1 MISLVKLTIRLKL
14 TPTKEQFDA
23 LRESLERANAA
34 ANAASQIA
42 WETQVFGQF
51 QLHKLAYQSLR
62 ERFGLSAQL
71 AVRVIA
77 KVADA
82 YQLDTK
88 KKRTFYRHGSIPFD
102 DRILRY
108 GDNYVSIRTI
118 NGRTK
123 IPFVCGPREGQ
134 LLAQRQGESDLVYRH
149 GQWYLFATVNVSEET
164 PYEPDDYLGVDL
176 GIARIAT
183 DSDGQSF
190 SGAHTRNLRKRH
202 RRLRSR
208 LQQRQTKSAKRRL
221 RARKQK
227 EARYAADVNHQISK
241 QLVEK
246 AKRTKRAIVLEELSG
261 IRQRVRVQKLRRAEV
276 GSWSFGQLRAF
287 VEYKAK
293 IAGVPV
299 ITVDPRNTSRQ
310 CSSCDYTDKHNRR
323 SQKVFQCRQC
333 GFARNADVN
342 AALNIRGR
350 GALST
355 VQTRTD

>member
-1 MISLVKLTIRLKL
+1 M
-14 TPTKEQFDA
+14 
-23 LRESLERANAA
+23 
-34 ANAASQIA
+34 
-42 WETQVFGQF
+42 
-51 QLHKLAYQSLR
+51 
-62 ERFGLSAQL
+62 FGLSAQL

-77 KVADA
+77 KVAHA

-88 KKRTFYRHGSIPFD
+88 KKRTFYKHGSIPFD
-102 DRILRY
+102 ERILRY
-108 GDNYVSIRTI
+108 GEDYVSIRTI

-123 IPFVCGPREGQ
+123 IPFVCGSREAQ
-134 LLAQRQGESDLVYRH
+134 LLAKRQGESDLVYRH
-149 GQWYLFATVNVSEET
+149 GQWYLFATVNVSEEA
-164 PYEPDDYLGVDL
+164 PYDPDDYLGVDL

-183 DSDGQSF
+183 DRQSF
-190 SGAHTRNLRKRH
+190 SGAHMRNLRKRH

-208 LQQRQTKSAKRRL
+208 LQQKQTKSAKRRL
-221 RARKQK
+221 RARKKK
-227 EARYAADVNHQISK
+227 EARYATDVNHQISK

-261 IRQRVRVQKLRRAEV
+261 IRQRVRVQKARRAEV

-310 CSSCDYTDKHNRR
+310 CSRCEYTDKHNRR

-342 AALNIRGR
+342 AALNIRSR
-350 GALST
+350 GASST
-355 VQTRTD
+355 VQTRTDSTPRVGAASRAL